1 MAKHKIAFTTSGM
14 ADTSVIERE
23 LGGLDYEMSVHVCT
37 SPGETMEAVKG
48 ADVIIAYG
56 TEFPHEVVESID
68 TALAIVSSGHG
79 FDKIDDAAATEKG
92 VMVTNTAGFCTE
104 EVANHAMMLLLAC
117 AKKLVVLDRRT
128 REGKWTGGSLGDLLP
143 MPPLDGQV
151 LGIVGL
157 GNIGRSMARR
167 AQAFGLEVIGYDR
180 YVKPWLA
187 KEVRVEMV
195 AGLNELAS
203 RSDFVSMHTPLNDET
218 RHLVGA
224 AFFKAMKPAAYLIN
238 TSRGGT
244 ADEQALIEALKA
256 GEIAGAGIDVFE
268 EEPASAGNPLFE
280 MDNVIVT
287 PHTAGLSTGAG
298 ERSQTRLG
306 QETARILRG
315 TLPMSLVNPEVWAN
329 ISARLP
335 ATNA

>member
-1 MAKHKIAFTTSGM
+1 VAKHKIAFTTSGM

-23 LGGLDYEMSVHVCT
+23 LGGLDYEMNVHVCT

-56 TEFPHEVVESID
+56 TEFPREVVESID

-79 FDKIDDAAATEKG
+79 FDKIDDATATEKG
-92 VMVTNTAGFCTE
+92 IMVTNTAGFCTE

-117 AKKLVVLDRRT
+117 AKKLVVLDWRT
-128 REGKWTGGSLGDLLP
+128 REGK
-143 MPPLDGQV
+143 
-151 LGIVGL
+151 
-157 GNIGRSMARR
+157 
-167 AQAFGLEVIGYDR
+167 
-180 YVKPWLA
+180 WLA

-298 ERSQTRLG
+298 ERSQTILG
-306 QETARILRG
+306 QETARILQG

-329 ISARLP
+329 IPARLP